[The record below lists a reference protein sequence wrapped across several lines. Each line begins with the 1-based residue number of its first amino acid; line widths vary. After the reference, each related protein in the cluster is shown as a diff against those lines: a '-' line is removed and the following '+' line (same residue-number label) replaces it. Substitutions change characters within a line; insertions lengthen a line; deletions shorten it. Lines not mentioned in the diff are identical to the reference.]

1 MTLLDSRHIWTKI
14 LISIMFVPL
23 KPQVSAYLIAI
34 GGSEESA
41 SSETI
46 VFDENLGDFPIKVS
60 KAIGGFDPSTGIA
73 IVCGGVSPLGLLHN
87 DCFKMEASMNNE
99 WIKAWTT
106 QLSGHDG

>member
-1 MTLLDSRHIWTKI
+1 
-14 LISIMFVPL
+14 MFVPL

-60 KAIGGFDPSTGIA
+60 KAIGWFDPSTGIA
-73 IVCGGVSPLGLLHN
+73 ITMYVAVSVLWVCYIMIVSKWKP
-87 DCFKMEASMNNE
+87 AWIMN
-99 WIKAWTT
+99 
-106 QLSGHDG
+106 G